1 MLAVRRFHR
10 APVVTY
16 SGTKTAPE
24 EQNMALNE
32 RRLSGR
38 DVLAK
43 TFQARTKRGYDPVEV
58 DAYLE
63 LMAAQIDM
71 LHSDIAN
78 ATITDDAV
86 DVGIDVDALIAER
99 DAYLQDRN
107 QFAQDNGDLLAAYE
121 ALEAENDQLRSQLT
135 TIAPPPPPG
144 FDQVVEAEARAE
156 ASVPEPGKEDDRA
169 AEESYELVMRMAHR
183 SAEETISE
191 AHNRADEIIADANF
205 TAAQISRE
213 SDRKAFEAANA
224 VQAELTALQTDVD
237 SSKAKLAELDSA
249 ESDKRAALRE
259 LADNILDLAAT
270 EPAGADVVDLRPTP
284 DPELA

>member
-1 MLAVRRFHR
+1 
-10 APVVTY
+10 
-16 SGTKTAPE
+16 
-24 EQNMALNE
+24 MALNE
-32 RRLSGR
+32 RRLTGR

-71 LHSDIAN
+71 LHNDVAN
-78 ATITDDAV
+78 AAAAPTGMTDP
-86 DVGIDVDALIAER
+86 GIDVDALIAER

-107 QFAQDNGDLLAAYE
+107 QFAKDNGDLLAAYE
-121 ALEAENDQLRSQLT
+121 ALEAENDQLRSQVT
-135 TIAPPPPPG
+135 SVAPPPPPG
-144 FDQVVEAEARAE
+144 FEAVVAPDVTETRLVEAPVDEAPVVEDPVAESPAPANPVAE
-156 ASVPEPGKEDDRA
+156 QAEDDERA

-183 SAEETISE
+183 SAEETIAE

-205 TAAQISRE
+205 NAAQISRE

-224 VQAELTALQTDVD
+224 VQEELAGLQAELE
-237 SSKAKLAELDSA
+237 SSKTKLVELDSA
-249 ESDKRAALRE
+249 ENEKRATLRA
-259 LADNILDLAAT
+259 LADSILELAAT
-270 EPAGADVVDLRPTP
+270 DDSGADVVDLRPTP

>member
-16 SGTKTAPE
+16 SGAKTAPE
-24 EQNMALNE
+24 EYNMALNE

-78 ATITDDAV
+78 ARTTDAGV
-86 DVGIDVDALIAER
+86 DPSINVDALVAER
-99 DAYLQDRN
+99 DAYLQERN

-121 ALEAENDQLRSQLT
+121 ALEAENDQLRGQLT

-144 FDQVVEAEARAE
+144 FDQIAATEAAVAE
-156 ASVPEPGKEDDRA
+156 VAEPGKEDDRA

-224 VQAELTALQTDVD
+224 VQEELSALQTDLD

-249 ESDKRAALRE
+249 ESEKRAALRG
-259 LADNILDLAAT
+259 LADEILDLAAA